1 MNFLPIALLELRRAA
16 RRPMTYYARA
26 VIGLLAICTGLGF
39 VFAGF
44 NRLMSA
50 SSAGQAVFALLAG
63 SAYLLLAVQAMLLT
77 CDGVSLEKREG
88 TLGLLFLAGLNGFDI
103 VAGKLAAQASRAMYC
118 LMAAFPAFG
127 CCIILGGV
135 TLGDF
140 VKETLG
146 LLNTLFYFGSLGML
160 ISACVW
166 RERSADAWGGLALLF
181 LGALLPLLGVMG
193 SSPACLAL
201 VPAGAV
207 MAALGAGAAVASPPP
222 FAALLLVSHALAW
235 LFIAAAGALL
245 ARSWQRAANPLP
257 PRSSAPARQIKSS
270 RHDVPP
276 SLIEPAKPLLTLA
289 LLVMICAAILAGVL
303 FGPAWMKA
311 PAAPVTILLL
321 HGVLKF
327 QAVAQSSRML
337 AGKRRSGELELL
349 LTTPCDEDEILR
361 GCLLQLK
368 RSLFWPAL
376 FALAVDLA
384 LLIFGSWRAG
394 FGYGLAWQLA
404 VVLEVL
410 WLLANLYSL
419 GWVGLFLGLKMA
431 SPARAA
437 SKAFFLVV
445 LLPWILPVC
454 LAALAVFVPLGHV
467 LGPELRL
474 PVGLVFVFSLLFC
487 NLYFTGWAVNELRDR
502 FRFWAAPA
510 WT

>member
-1 MNFLPIALLELRRAA
+1 
-16 RRPMTYYARA
+16 
-26 VIGLLAICTGLGF
+26 
-39 VFAGF
+39 
-44 NRLMSA
+44 
-50 SSAGQAVFALLAG
+50 
-63 SAYLLLAVQAMLLT
+63 
-77 CDGVSLEKREG
+77 
-88 TLGLLFLAGLNGFDI
+88 
-103 VAGKLAAQASRAMYC
+103 
-118 LMAAFPAFG
+118 
-127 CCIILGGV
+127 
-135 TLGDF
+135 
-140 VKETLG
+140 
-146 LLNTLFYFGSLGML
+146 
-160 ISACVW
+160 
-166 RERSADAWGGLALLF
+166 
-181 LGALLPLLGVMG
+181 
-193 SSPACLAL
+193 
-201 VPAGAV
+201 
-207 MAALGAGAAVASPPP
+207 
-222 FAALLLVSHALAW
+222 
-235 LFIAAAGALL
+235 
-245 ARSWQRAANPLP
+245 
-257 PRSSAPARQIKSS
+257 
-270 RHDVPP
+270 
-276 SLIEPAKPLLTLA
+276 
-289 LLVMICAAILAGVL
+289 
-303 FGPAWMKA
+303 
-311 PAAPVTILLL
+311 
-321 HGVLKF
+321 
-327 QAVAQSSRML
+327 ML